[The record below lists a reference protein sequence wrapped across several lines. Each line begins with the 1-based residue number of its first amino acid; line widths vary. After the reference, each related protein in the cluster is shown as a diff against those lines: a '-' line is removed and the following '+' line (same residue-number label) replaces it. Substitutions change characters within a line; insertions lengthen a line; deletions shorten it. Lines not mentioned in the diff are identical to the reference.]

1 MGAIQGSINNMLGTV
16 AAGVALGKHA
26 AEQKEAAIEK
36 AIDTR
41 ADLKEETPKLA
52 EEFGDVQK
60 QKQEAARTGKAV
72 EELEREGAAKT
83 FEDKATLL
91 NWKTEGLNDMIMAG
105 EAERALEAKVA
116 AHNYRTNKVNKV
128 LKRAGILDEEMDTLN
143 LEAIRNG

>member
-1 MGAIQGSINNMLGTV
+1 MGAIQSSINNLLGTA

-26 AEQKEAAIEK
+26 QEQKEAAIEK

-41 ADLKEETPKLA
+41 AALKEETPKLA

-60 QKQEAARTGKAV
+60 QKQEAERNKEAIR
-72 EELEREGAAKT
+72 ELENEGAAKT
-83 FEDKATLL
+83 LEDKATLL
-91 NWKTEGLNDMIMAG
+91 NWKMEGLNDMLMAQ
-105 EAERALEAKVA
+105 EAERALQSKVA

-128 LKRAGILDEEMDTLN
+128 LKRAGILDEEMDILN

>member
-1 MGAIQGSINNMLGTV
+1 MGAIQGSINNLLGTA

-26 AEQKEAAIEK
+26 QEQKEAAIEK

-41 ADLKEETPKLA
+41 AALKEETPKLV
-52 EEFGDVQK
+52 EEKGEVDK
-60 QKQEAARTGKAV
+60 QKQEAERTGKAV

-83 FEDKATLL
+83 FEDRATLL
-91 NWKTEGLNDMIMAG
+91 NWKMEGLNDMLMAQ
-105 EAERALEAKVA
+105 EAERALEAKTA

-128 LKRAGILDEEMDTLN
+128 LKKAGILDEEMDILD